1 MYLAQ
6 RKELRLDKAS
16 DPNRRTNINDA
27 VLKNIEDKEKNDD
40 YFI

>member
-16 DPNRRTNINDA
+16 GPGRRIKTNDA
-27 VLKNIEDKEKNDD
+27 ILKNIEDKEKNDELN
-40 YFI
+40 F